1 MLNILVTGSKGQ
13 LGKEIQK
20 QSKELSSYCFYFTD
34 VEELDI
40 TFYAGIEAFV
50 EKHPI
55 QIIINAAAYTAVDKA
70 EEDEENAFAVNKT
83 AVENLCRIAKVK
95 KASLIHISTDYVFD
109 GSKKTA
115 YQPEDAVKPNSVYG
129 FSKLAGEEAVISSDI
144 NYAIVRTSWLY
155 SAHGH
160 NFVKT
165 ILKYAKERGE
175 LRVVDDQIGNPCF
188 AGDLAKA
195 VLDII
200 PYISKKEIKKIYHY
214 SNEGNCSWYDFA
226 KAIVEIAEIPCKIEA
241 VSSSEYKTAAS
252 RPAYSV
258 MDKTRIK
265 KDFNITIPQWKD
277 SLVKCIQEIKQ
288 Q

>member
-13 LGKEIQK
+13 LGTEIQK
-20 QSKELSSYCFYFTD
+20 QSKELSGYHFYFTD

-40 TFYAGIEAFV
+40 ASYAEIEAFV
-50 EKHPI
+50 KKHPI
-55 QIIINAAAYTAVDKA
+55 NIIINAAAYTAVDKA
-70 EEDEENAFAVNKT
+70 EEDEENAFAVNKI

-129 FSKLAGEEAVISSDI
+129 FSKLAGEEAVKSSDI

-155 SAHGH
+155 SAHGN

-200 PYISKKEIKKIYHY
+200 PYISKKEI
-214 SNEGNCSWYDFA
+214 
-226 KAIVEIAEIPCKIEA
+226 
-241 VSSSEYKTAAS
+241 
-252 RPAYSV
+252 
-258 MDKTRIK
+258 
-265 KDFNITIPQWKD
+265 
-277 SLVKCIQEIKQ
+277 L
-288 Q
+288 